1 MTATTPP
8 ASTGPAKA
16 ARPGARRRV
25 NTRARL
31 LEAAE
36 DVFVRKGLGRTTVD
50 DLVAAA
56 GFTRGAFYSNF
67 SSIEEVFFAVFAQQ
81 SEQMLHIVEDAVRAI
96 PEGEFSMESM
106 ATVLD
111 AVQPLSARWYVL
123 QTECTLLALR
133 RESVRAFLQEHRDRF
148 EDQMGALITE
158 VVGRLGRT
166 PTIPVEQLTET
177 AIALYVHS
185 LGQAGLGF
193 GTLEPDE
200 LVRTVL
206 PGVILG
212 LSRET

>member
-1 MTATTPP
+1 MQ
-8 ASTGPAKA
+8 S
-16 ARPGARRRV
+16 ARPGGRRRV

-50 DLVAAA
+50 DLVGAA

-67 SSIEEVFFAVFAQQ
+67 SSIEEVFFAVFEKQ
-81 SEQMLHIVEDAVRAI
+81 SAQMLEIVDDAVHSV
-96 PEGEFSMESM
+96 PEGEFSMDSL
-106 ATVLD
+106 AIVLA
-111 AVQPLSARWYVL
+111 AVQPLSARWFVL

-148 EDQMGALITE
+148 EDQMRALIAE
-158 VVGRLGRT
+158 VVRRLGRT
-166 PTIPVEQLTET
+166 PTVPVEQLTEA

-193 GTLEPDE
+193 GTLEPED

-212 LSRET
+212 LSRES

>member
-1 MTATTPP
+1 MTSVTTTTP
-8 ASTGPAKA
+8 A
-16 ARPGARRRV
+16 PGTRRRV

-67 SSIEEVFFAVFAQQ
+67 SSIEQVFFAVFEQQ
-81 SEQMLHIVEDAVRAI
+81 SEQMLRIVEETVRAI

-111 AVQPLSARWYVL
+111 AVGPLGSRWFVL

-133 RESVRAFLQEHRDRF
+133 RESVRAFLQEHRLRF
-148 EDQMGALITE
+148 EDQMRALIAE
-158 VVGRLGRT
+158 VVRRLGRT

-212 LSRET
+212 LSKPL